1 MILGDL
7 NGWIG
12 NRTRPDIIDAF
23 GVAGENGN
31 GRKLVEFCVERGL
44 CVVTHILT
52 QNLPKYV
59 IMAKGQDDVEIKS
72 IIYLVLVKRDMVR
85 YVQDVRAVRGIGR
98 GLSYHHFVL
107 CSQIGRSM
115 D

>member
-1 MILGDL
+1 MVGEWWNFAQKENSVWVTYFKYKSLHKY
-7 NGWIG
+7 
-12 NRTRPDIIDAF
+12 TREAR
-23 GVAGENGN
+23 
-31 GRKLVEFCVERGL
+31 GRDG
-44 CVVTHILT
+44 
-52 QNLPKYV
+52 
-59 IMAKGQDDVEIKS
+59 VEIKS

-107 CSQIGRSM
+107 CSKIGRSM